1 MKVTG
6 LIKKVGEV
14 EVVSDKFKKR
24 EIWVETERQSFYPQT
39 LNIQFSQDKADK
51 FNLQE
56 GQEAELEINLRGRT
70 WTDHDGV
77 EKCFNTLECWQWK
90 ALSSAAQTKAA
101 QPQEPTE
108 EGEDDLPF

>member
-14 EVVSDKFKKR
+14 VIVSDKFKKR
-24 EIWVETERQSFYPQT
+24 EVWLETDRETNYPQT
-39 LNIQFSQDKADK
+39 LNIQLNQDNADK

-70 WTDHDGV
+70 WTGNDGV
-77 EKCFNTLECWQWK
+77 EKCFNSIECWKWEAVGTVSQ
-90 ALSSAAQTKAA
+90 A
-101 QPQEPTE
+101 PTE
-108 EGEDDLPF
+108 ENDDNLPF

>member
-14 EVVSDKFKKR
+14 AIVSDKFKKR
-24 EIWVETERQSFYPQT
+24 EVWLETDRESNYPQT
-39 LNIQFSQDKADK
+39 LNIQLNQDNADK

-70 WTDHDGV
+70 WTGSDGI
-77 EKCFNTLECWQWK
+77 EKCFNSIECWKWEAVGSEQK
-90 ALSSAAQTKAA
+90 EPA
-101 QPQEPTE
+101 QPSPQAQKQ
-108 EGEDDLPF
+108 GDDLPF

>member
-6 LIKKVGEV
+6 LIKKVGKV

-24 EIWVETERQSFYPQT
+24 EIWVEIDRESNYPQT
-39 LNIQFSQDKADK
+39 LNIQVSQDKADK

-70 WTDHDGV
+70 WTGSDGV
-77 EKCFNTLECWQWK
+77 EKCFNTIECWKWETVGSITQ
-90 ALSSAAQTKAA
+90 APTE
-101 QPQEPTE
+101 QPQAPTE
-108 EGEDDLPF
+108 EDEDGLPF

>member
-24 EIWVETERQSFYPQT
+24 EIWVETERKSFYPQT
-39 LNIQFSQDKADK
+39 LNIQVNQDNADK
-51 FNLQE
+51 FNLQV
-56 GQEAELEINLRGRT
+56 GQEAEFEINLKGRT
-70 WTDHDGV
+70 WTGSDGV
-77 EKCFNTLECWQWK
+77 EKCFNTIECWQWK
-90 ALSSAAQTKAA
+90 AISSAAQVPTE